1 MDIAVEDMR
10 AVDPIGYIQA
20 VGLRPEDS
28 YGFLPLDLSD
38 GASFFF
44 LYRDRPEYAQA
55 RAALPEAQK
64 ARSLNLGVVDIDFAD
79 GGRQHD
85 TMAAP
90 GPVGQD
96 PSGLADMAANLQQQ
110 WGGAPGGGMPP
121 SMLDQLRQARDMG
134 LIDEQQFQMAAA
146 SMQTS
151 AFQQFQEEELKPA
164 QEKMESE
171 RQQVL
176 ADVQADMPAPLPVA
190 AGPADAP
197 AIVAHRVFPEPQV
210 QSSSRQL
217 DHFLPPYCQQVGL
230 CPEDVYGVFPRQIR
244 TNPSADDNDMMWEDY
259 WIVYRDRPEYAQGR
273 QAWTDQMNAK
283 LEKGIMGRL
292 AKRVSGDWPE
302 AQSFPGVAEAA
313 QPGSAGRI
321 KVEKERWPREK
332 LVVRKRGPE
341 LGDALRKKIGGWGYR
356 PEDSFGFC
364 PDYDNGAIYFAW
376 RKP

>member
-1 MDIAVEDMR
+1 MR
-10 AVDPIGYIQA
+10 AVDPVGYIQA
-20 VGLRPEDS
+20 LGLRPEDS
-28 YGFLPLDLSD
+28 FGFLPLDLSD

-55 RAALPEAQK
+55 RSALPEAQK

-85 TMAAP
+85 SMAAP
-90 GPVGQD
+90 GPMGQD
-96 PSGLADMAANLQQQ
+96 ASGLAGMAADLQQQ
-110 WGGAPGGGMPP
+110 WGGAPGAGMPP
-121 SMLDQLRQARDMG
+121 SMLDQLRQAKEMG
-134 LIDEQQFQMAAA
+134 LIDEQQFNMAAA

-151 AFQQFQEEELKPA
+151 AFQQFQEQELEPA
-164 QEKMESE
+164 QEQMERD
-171 RQQVL
+171 RQKVL

-197 AIVAHRVFPEPQV
+197 PIVAHRVYPEPQV
-210 QSSSRQL
+210 QSSARQL
-217 DHFLPPYCQQVGL
+217 DHFLAPYCDQVGL

-244 TNPSADDNDMMWEDY
+244 TNPSEDDNDMMWEDY
-259 WIVYRDRPEYAQGR
+259 WIIYRDRDEYAQGR
-273 QAWTDQMNAK
+273 QAWTAQMNAK

-302 AQSFPGVAEAA
+302 AQTFPGVTGPA
-313 QPGSAGRI
+313 QPGRPADRI
-321 KVEKERWPREK
+321 EVEKDRWPREK
-332 LVVRKRGPE
+332 MVVRKRGAE
-341 LGDALRKKIGGWGYR
+341 LGDALRQKIGEWGYR

-376 RKP
+376 RRALRARP